1 MLVIFADRKN
11 EERIMDYI
19 IQVKEEPMDDSYEV
33 IHLGTELH
41 DSRTSDFNQIEQNT
55 ISERNSALDSNGDN
69 VLFIAEHI
77 KSEPDDKSKGG
88 NSEEHDES
96 ISSRKRTR
104 MSSSLLKILNANP
117 QHNGSTV
124 TDENLVKTR
133 KRPQPT
139 LYGLLNGTVPP
150 TPLNSVITDTIDN
163 DVHITHITAPLSAK
177 SGNST
182 TLQKMLASPY
192 SGKSPLLSSM
202 LKTPSRTE
210 STIDKVFS
218 TPTVNSNQVNLMPS
232 IQGHR
237 NRSNSTPES
246 STKLKLPVLL
256 NMGSDVPSKKKSNDR
271 QNLSTINELVTKCK
285 EANVTKIN
293 PLIDKSSF
301 PDPHSG
307 KIVPTDSTPV
317 KCNLQ
322 NNGGVQ
328 TDDFINRWTEVIT
341 QKVISEFSKDVNATL
356 NSFVKKAIID
366 SIKDSSTNPVPIVPT
381 TTAASSTENQVP
393 NEVNQVS
400 SLASCL
406 LQTLAEKVNGCG
418 IQDIAKGLN
427 VEDDINL
434 INVCQNIQK
443 SSQDIAKLLASS
455 VTNESDQ
462 SNTVNVQEQV
472 PTSSKPTV
480 QKFEI
485 ENTLPC
491 STNNSVPTVPP
502 EEVKK
507 LVSNLIGKTNKSNV
521 NQAKSERQVQKPP
534 VEYITIPSEN
544 GAEEPKPVET
554 SSGKSQPVPVSPII
568 TNIKHMQDKDGKFL
582 IFSCKICGKR
592 FQHHGTLSVH
602 MRTHIMESGNSEFK
616 CDICGKLCT
625 AKRYL
630 DIHMRTHQKGGSCPV
645 SKLVCETC
653 QGEFTSEENLLI
665 HKRMHLGEKLYQ
677 CDVCQTGFT
686 RKSQLSIHMR
696 IHSGE
701 KPYSCSICGKT
712 FRQSNGLSLHL
723 NVHTDDKPYKCE
735 ICGSGFSRKAHYE
748 KHMRKERGERPFKCE
763 ECGKGFTDKF
773 NLRMHTRTH
782 LKSKPHQ
789 CDECGKS
796 FVQVAYLR
804 NHKKFH
810 SGEKGFDCPHCPE
823 RFEIRKDF
831 KDHLTTL
838 HKDKEDTVT
847 RSRRTSAKSL
857 KGTYKDIMD
866 EDDEE
871 EITSEGESK
880 DNSDEEMDKADAY
893 SDMIMHIA
901 TDIDGSPE
909 SRQFGTEETD
919 NSTDMLEFV
928 NASQDYVDN
937 FTDSDIK
944 TEPIGFNELKSKL
957 GDNKYI
963 NFDPSIVKRE
973 PEEIIDESALVE
985 HHVVKSKV
993 NVEFDTSVIKCEPFN
1008 S

>member
-1 MLVIFADRKN
+1 
-11 EERIMDYI
+11 MDYI
-19 IQVKEEPMDDSYEV
+19 IQVKEEPMDETYEV

-41 DSRTSDFNQIEQNT
+41 DRRAPDFYQIEQNT
-55 ISERNSALDSNGDN
+55 ISERSSIIDDNGDN

-77 KSEPDDKSKGG
+77 KSEPDNKNKGS
-88 NSEEHDES
+88 NSEDNDKS
-96 ISSRKRTR
+96 ISSRKKTR
-104 MSSSLLKILNANP
+104 MSSSLLKILNASP
-117 QHNGSTV
+117 QHNGSNVTMV
-124 TDENLVKTR
+124 TDEKSETNR
-133 KRPQPT
+133 KRSQPT

-150 TPLNSVITDTIDN
+150 IPQTLVVTDKIEN
-163 DVHITHITAPLSAK
+163 DVHITHITAPSSAK
-177 SGNST
+177 SGSSS

-202 LKTPSRTE
+202 LKTPSRTD
-210 STIDKVFS
+210 STIDSVFS
-218 TPTVNSNQVNLMPS
+218 TPTANSNQVNSVHS

-246 STKLKLPVLL
+246 TTKRKLPVLL
-256 NMGSDVPSKKKSNDR
+256 KMGPDIPLKKNSNDR
-271 QNLSTINELVTKCK
+271 QNLSTINESLTKFT
-285 EANVTKIN
+285 EANLTKIN
-293 PLIDKSSF
+293 PIIDKTLL
-301 PDPHSG
+301 PDPHPG
-307 KIVPTDSTPV
+307 KIVPTESSIVNCSP
-317 KCNLQ
+317 Q
-322 NNGGVQ
+322 NNGVPAGLQ
-328 TDDFINRWTEVIT
+328 TDFINRWTEVIT
-341 QKVISEFSKDVNATL
+341 QKVIAEFSKDVNATL

-366 SIKDSSTNPVPIVPT
+366 SIKDSSTNPVPIVPAPT
-381 TTAASSTENQVP
+381 SCCTEKPVP
-393 NEVNQVS
+393 GEENQVS

-406 LQTLAEKVNGCG
+406 LQSLADKVNGCG
-418 IQDIAKGLN
+418 IKDIAKGLN

-455 VTNESDQ
+455 TMSSASESDH
-462 SNTVNVQEQV
+462 SNTVTFHEQI
-472 PTSSKPTV
+472 PTNSKPTV
-480 QKFEI
+480 QKLEI
-485 ENTLPC
+485 EKELLS
-491 STNNSVPTVPP
+491 STNNSAPTVPP

-507 LVSNLIGKTNKSNV
+507 LVSNLIGLTNKSNV
-521 NQAKSERQVQKPP
+521 NRTKPETPVQEPP
-534 VEYITIPSEN
+534 IEYIIIPSEN
-544 GAEEPKPVET
+544 DAEETKPVET
-554 SSGKSQPVPVSPII
+554 SSIKSQPVPVSPII

-602 MRTHIMESGNSEFK
+602 MRTHVMESGTSEFK

-630 DIHMRTHQKGGSCPV
+630 DIHMRTHQKRGSCPV
-645 SKLVCETC
+645 PTKQLVCETC

-701 KPYSCSICGKT
+701 KPYTCSICGKT

-810 SGEKGFDCPHCPE
+810 TGEKGFDCSHCPE
-823 RFEIRKDF
+823 RFELRKDL
-831 KDHLTTL
+831 KDHIATV
-838 HKDKEDTVT
+838 HKDKEDT
-847 RSRRTSAKSL
+847 SRGRRNSAKSFN
-857 KGTYKDIMD
+857 GTYKDIMD
-866 EDDEE
+866 DDDEE
-871 EITSEGESK
+871 EITSEEESK
-880 DNSDEEMDKADAY
+880 DNSDEEMDKVDAY

-928 NASQDYVDN
+928 NASQDYADN
-937 FTDSDIK
+937 FTDTDIK
-944 TEPIGFNELKSKL
+944 TEPIGFNELKSRL

-963 NFDPSIVKRE
+963 NFDPSIVKVE
-973 PEEIIDESALVE
+973 PEEIIDESALAE
-985 HHVVKSKV
+985 NHVVSSRV
-993 NVEFDTSVIKCEPFN
+993 NVEFNTSVVKCEPLN

>member
-1 MLVIFADRKN
+1 
-11 EERIMDYI
+11 MDYI
-19 IQVKEEPMDDSYEV
+19 IQVKEEPMDETYEV

-41 DSRTSDFNQIEQNT
+41 DRRAPDFNQVEQHS
-55 ISERNSALDSNGDN
+55 ISERNLIIDSNGDN

-77 KSEPDDKSKGG
+77 KSEPDNNSRGG
-88 NSEEHDES
+88 NSEDHDES
-96 ISSRKRTR
+96 ISSRKKTR
-104 MSSSLLKILNANP
+104 MSSSLLKILNASP
-117 QHNGSTV
+117 QHNGTNVTMV
-124 TDENLVKTR
+124 TDETREINR
-133 KRPQPT
+133 KRSQPT

-150 TPLNSVITDTIDN
+150 LPQKPVVTDQIEN
-163 DVHITHITAPLSAK
+163 DVHITHITAPTSAK
-177 SGNST
+177 SGSSS

-202 LKTPSRTE
+202 LKTPSRTD

-218 TPTVNSNQVNLMPS
+218 TPTANSNQVNSVPS

-246 STKLKLPVLL
+246 TTKRKLPALL
-256 NMGSDVPSKKKSNDR
+256 KIGPDLPLKKNSNDR
-271 QNLSTINELVTKCK
+271 QNLSTINESATKFT
-285 EANVTKIN
+285 EANFTKLKPI
-293 PLIDKSSF
+293 IDKTLL
-301 PDPHSG
+301 PDPHPD
-307 KIVPTDSTPV
+307 KILPTTSSVV
-317 KCNLQ
+317 KCSPQ
-322 NNGGVQ
+322 NNGVPAGLQ
-328 TDDFINRWTEVIT
+328 TDFINRWTEVIT
-341 QKVISEFSKDVNATL
+341 QKVIAEFSKDVNATL

-366 SIKDSSTNPVPIVPT
+366 SIKDSSPNHLPIVP
-381 TTAASSTENQVP
+381 AASSASSADKQVP
-393 NEVNQVS
+393 GEVKQVS

-406 LQTLAEKVNGCG
+406 LQSLADKVNGCG
-418 IQDIAKGLN
+418 IKDIAKGLN

-455 VTNESDQ
+455 TAAEPDH
-462 SNTVNVQEQV
+462 SNTVTVREQI
-472 PTSSKPTV
+472 PTNSQSTV
-480 QKFEI
+480 QKLEI
-485 ENTLPC
+485 EKELSSYTK
-491 STNNSVPTVPP
+491 NSAPTVPP

-507 LVSNLIGKTNKSNV
+507 LVSNLIGTTINV
-521 NQAKSERQVQKPP
+521 NQTKPGTHVQKPP
-534 VEYITIPSEN
+534 IEYIIIPSEN
-544 GAEEPKPVET
+544 EAEELKPVET
-554 SSGKSQPVPVSPII
+554 SSVKSQPVPVSPII

-602 MRTHIMESGNSEFK
+602 MRTHVMESGTSEFK

-630 DIHMRTHQKGGSCPV
+630 DIHMRTHQKRGSCPMLT
-645 SKLVCETC
+645 KHLVCETC
-653 QGEFTSEENLLI
+653 GGEFTSEENLLI

-701 KPYSCSICGKT
+701 KPYTCTICGKT

-723 NVHTDDKPYKCE
+723 NVHTEDKPYKCE
-735 ICGSGFSRKAHYE
+735 ICGSEFSRKAHYE

-789 CDECGKS
+789 CDKCGKS

-810 SGEKGFDCPHCPE
+810 TGEKGFDCPYCPE
-823 RFEIRKDF
+823 RFELRKDS
-831 KDHLTTL
+831 KDHITAL
-838 HKDKEDTVT
+838 HKDKEDM
-847 RSRRTSAKSL
+847 SRGRRNSAKSFN
-857 KGTYKDIMD
+857 GTYKDIMD
-866 EDDEE
+866 DDDEE
-871 EITSEGESK
+871 EITSEEESK
-880 DNSDEEMDKADAY
+880 DNSDEEMDKAGAY

-909 SRQFGTEETD
+909 SRQFVTEEAD

-928 NASQDYVDN
+928 NASQDYTDN
-937 FTDSDIK
+937 FTDTDIK
-944 TEPIGFNELKSKL
+944 TEPIAFNELKSRL

-963 NFDPSIVKRE
+963 NFDPSIVKVE
-973 PEEIIDESALVE
+973 PEEIIDESALSE
-985 HHVVKSKV
+985 NPVVSSRV
-993 NVEFDTSVIKCEPFN
+993 NVEFNTLAVKCEPFN